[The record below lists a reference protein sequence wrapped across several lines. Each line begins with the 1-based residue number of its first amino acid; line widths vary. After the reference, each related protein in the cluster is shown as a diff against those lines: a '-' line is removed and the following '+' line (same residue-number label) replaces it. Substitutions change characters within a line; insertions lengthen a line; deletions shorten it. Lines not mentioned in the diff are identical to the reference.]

1 MNVAIVGAGMGG
13 LAAAAA
19 LSKAGA
25 KVAVYEQA
33 SRFARIGA
41 GIQMLPN
48 SMKVLRGLG
57 IEPKLRGFAFA
68 PRSHL
73 NREWDTGE
81 VRAELPMPEARY
93 DAPYLCMHRG
103 DLHDALLSVCISKN
117 IFLNKKLVDI
127 KDQTLKFSDG
137 TTATADVIIGADGVH
152 SRVREILLGPEKPLN
167 RGRFAYR
174 AVFPASRVGRDLG
187 PSRT

>member
-1 MNVAIVGAGMGG
+1 MMSVPPPGVKPTSTRTERDGYGCAAAVPTRGTKSSGSRGFIVADLITPAMKVAIVGAGMGG

-19 LSKAGA
+19 LSRNGM
-25 KVAVYEQA
+25 KVDVYEQA
-33 SRFARIGA
+33 GRFARIGA

-57 IEPKLRGFAFA
+57 IEARLRGFAFA

-81 VRAELPMPEARY
+81 VRAELPMPESRY

-103 DLHDALLSVCISKN
+103 DLHDALLSAVFSKN
-117 IFLNKKLVDI
+117 IF
-127 KDQTLKFSDG
+127 
-137 TTATADVIIGADGVH
+137 
-152 SRVREILLGPEKPLN
+152 
-167 RGRFAYR
+167 
-174 AVFPASRVGRDLG
+174 
-187 PSRT
+187 